1 MMNKKKNAVIDR
13 KKQKRNQYDER
24 WEMLYDYYKI
34 MDIKHKKTITK

>member
-1 MMNKKKNAVIDR
+1 MMNKKKNTVIDE

-34 MDIKHKKTITK
+34 MHIKHKKTIIK